1 MKKLWILLLLAPL
14 LAPLTSRAGMFVDKS
29 LYVTTYLA
37 VGKGKTLAEA
47 ERDARSAIPA
57 PASTLFYEPD
67 SSYSSPAFQ
76 CVDAGFFW
84 TEKNECGGADVQ
96 ETIPLRRVQR

>member
-1 MKKLWILLLLAPL
+1 MKKFWFLLLLVPL
-14 LAPLTSRAGMFVDKS
+14 SSHAGMFVDKS
-29 LYVTTYLA
+29 LYVTRYLA

-57 PASTLFYEPD
+57 PTPTLFYEPD
-67 SSYSSPAFQ
+67 SSHNSPEYQ

-84 TEKNECGGADVQ
+84 SERNECGGADVQ
-96 ETIPLRRVQR
+96 ETIPLRRIQR